1 MSINF
6 GANTRTYI
14 VGLKAEL
21 AGLDKKA
28 PDYNERVS
36 LIKAEIDGATKNLV
50 AEAREA
56 EAAAVAD
63 AGGSDE

>member
-50 AEAREA
+50 VEAREA